1 MNTNKLT
8 SRRII
13 VIDDDPDILNLV
25 SILLQRIGAQVSTFA
40 DGRSAIRY
48 LAQETPDLIVLDL
61 MLPDVDGLDIL
72 RQIRAR
78 SRFEEVPVLVL
89 SAKADPDTIRTALDS
104 GADSYVTKLYI
115 TNSLLDR
122 VRLLLTHGRRSRS
135 LFGH

>member
-1 MNTNKLT
+1 MNTSPTN
-8 SRRII
+8 SRRVV

-25 SILLQRIGAQVSTFA
+25 SVLLQRVGAQTTTFA
-40 DGRSAIRY
+40 DGHSAIRY

-61 MLPDVDGLDIL
+61 MLPDVDGMDIL

-89 SAKADPDTIRTALDS
+89 SAKADPDTIRIALDS

-115 TNSLLDR
+115 TNSFLDR

>member
-1 MNTNKLT
+1 MNNLQPH
-8 SRRII
+8 SRRVI
-13 VIDDDPDILNLV
+13 VVDDDPDILNLV
-25 SILLQRIGAQVSTFA
+25 SILLQRIGIQASTFS

-48 LAQETPDLIVLDL
+48 LAQETPDLIILDL
-61 MLPDVDGLDIL
+61 MLPDVDGMDIL

-78 SRFEEVPVLVL
+78 TRFEDVPVLVL
-89 SAKADPDTIRTALDS
+89 SAKADPDTIRTALDG

-135 LFGH
+135 LFGR

>member
-1 MNTNKLT
+1 MN
-8 SRRII
+8 SRRVI
-13 VIDDDPDILNLV
+13 VVDDDPDILNLV
-25 SILLQRIGAQVSTFA
+25 SILLQRLGVQVSTFA
-40 DGRSAIRY
+40 NGRGAIRY
-48 LAQETPDLIVLDL
+48 LAQETPDLVVLDL
-61 MLPDVDGLDIL
+61 MLPDVDGMDIL

-78 SRFEEVPVLVL
+78 TRFEDVPVLVL

>member
-1 MNTNKLT
+1 MNTSQLN
-8 SRRII
+8 SRRVI
-13 VIDDDPDILNLV
+13 VVDDDPDILNLV
-25 SILLQRIGAQVSTFA
+25 SVLLQRIGVQVSTFA

>member
-1 MNTNKLT
+1 MNA
-8 SRRII
+8 RR
-13 VIDDDPDILNLV
+13 VVVVDDDPDVLNLV
-25 SILLQRIGAQVSTFA
+25 SILLQRIGVQASTFA

-48 LAQETPDLIVLDL
+48 LAQETPDLIILDL

-78 SRFEEVPVLVL
+78 ARFEAVPVLVL
-89 SAKADPDTIRTALDS
+89 SAKADPDTIRTALDN

-115 TNSLLDR
+115 TNSLVDR